1 MEARSPWG
9 TAEQRVTQ
17 RRNKHEALLS
27 TAATL
32 FKQQGFAGASL
43 DQIAAQLGITK
54 PTLYY
59 YVPSKAQLVLA
70 CATRGFEQALGAMQ
84 TAQRAGNGP
93 QGRNVLKAYAKVL
106 ATDFGWCMVRID
118 EWVLPATLRK
128 SIQQQRQA
136 LEQCLEGALTCNVA
150 ASLALRALEGVALGL
165 PKNQWTPLVD
175 LLCAPFA
182 PSDQALPPD
191 VVALSVPE
199 IATEKDADQDRA
211 LWAVE
216 PGASVEGGKA
226 VVAIKAVKEV
236 EEVDVLDVPA
246 RENLAM
252 PKKQPSNRS
261 QLAKAVPPLAQS
273 SLF

>member
-1 MEARSPWG
+1 MQARSPWG

-70 CATRGFEQALGAMQ
+70 CAARGFEQALDAMQ
-84 TAQRAGNGP
+84 TAQRASHGP

-118 EWVLPATLRK
+118 EWMQPAALRK

-136 LEQCLEGALTCNVA
+136 LEQCLEGALASNVS
-150 ASLALRALEGVALGL
+150 ASMALRALEGVALGL
-165 PKNQWTPLVD
+165 PQNQWAPMVD
-175 LLCAPFA
+175 LLCTPFA
-182 PSDQALPPD
+182 PSEQAPSPV

-199 IATEKDADQDRA
+199 VATEKDADHDRA
-211 LWAVE
+211 LLTVE
-216 PGASVEGGKA
+216 PVASVEI
-226 VVAIKAVKEV
+226 VKAVK
-236 EEVDVLDVPA
+236 EVDVLDVPTGESFA
-246 RENLAM
+246 T
-252 PKKQPSNRS
+252 PKKQSSNRS
-261 QLAKAVPPLAQS
+261 KPAKAAPPLAQS
-273 SLF
+273 NLF